1 MRLAKEKNKQNNKTT
16 LVGTAVY
23 NVNTQCHSKWFIM
36 INLDQSVTKQAIT
49 ASVTVRK

>member
-1 MRLAKEKNKQNNKTT
+1 MRLAKEKNNKTT
-16 LVGTAVY
+16 LVCTAVY

-49 ASVTVRK
+49 ASVTVLK